1 MKSGFVGLLG
11 LPNAGKSSLFNSLIE
26 APLSIVTSK
35 AQTTRKRLH
44 GIVNLDEAQLVFVDS
59 PGLVTGKKKL
69 DLFLMQEFYQIYRES
84 DVLMWV
90 VSPQEEAG
98 EETESSYLEMKQKM
112 QQSTKPWFLVF
123 NKADLPQNAIFQ
135 KELIDSFKDQS
146 SFKGFFSVSNLKPYR
161 PYLREILLKIS
172 EQLPVSEQKLYSED
186 DLTLQSLR
194 DLACEYV
201 RESCFQYLK
210 EEVPYLL
217 TTQVRNYQEQP
228 SLHKIWM
235 DVVVGKKNHLP
246 IVVGN
251 QASMIKKIG
260 ERSRTKIEKLV
271 GSKVFL
277 QLNVKVD
284 EKWTENTQ
292 SLKEYGY
299 ELTNQ

>member
-11 LPNAGKSSLFNSLIE
+11 LPNAGKSSVFNALVD
-26 APLSIVTSK
+26 APLSIVTNK
-35 AQTTRKRLH
+35 AQTTRRRFH
-44 GIVNLDEAQLVFVDS
+44 GIVNSDQAQLVFVDS
-59 PGLVTGKKKL
+59 PGLVHGKKKL

-84 DVLMWV
+84 DVLVWV
-90 VSPQEEAG
+90 LCPGDEKSELF
-98 EETESSYLEMKQKM
+98 SEMKDKM
-112 QQSTKPWFLVF
+112 IQSEKPWFLIF
-123 NKADLPQNAIFQ
+123 NKADLQQDFEFQ
-135 KELIDSFKDQS
+135 KNLVELSQKQK
-146 SFKGFFSVSNLKPYR
+146 SFKGFFRFSNVKSSSF
-161 PYLREILLKIS
+161 IMKDLLQALS
-172 EQLPVSEQKLYSED
+172 EPLPVSEQKLYSED
-186 DLTLQSLR
+186 DLTLQNLR
-194 DLACEYV
+194 ELACEYV
-201 RESCFQYLK
+201 RESCFQFLK

-217 TTQVRNYQEQP
+217 TTQIRNYQETGV
-228 SLHKIWM
+228 LHKIWM

-284 EKWTENTQ
+284 EKWTENPQ

-299 ELTNQ
+299 ELANP